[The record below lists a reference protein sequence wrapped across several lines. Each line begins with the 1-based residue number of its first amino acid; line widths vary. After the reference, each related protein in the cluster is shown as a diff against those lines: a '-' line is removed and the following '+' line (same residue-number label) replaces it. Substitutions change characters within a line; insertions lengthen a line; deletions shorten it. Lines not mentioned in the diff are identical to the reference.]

1 MLDNTLEHYWNKH
14 PLALPQE
21 GAYFSNV
28 LLMGCYCTQNALPF
42 AKNKFFWMRCNPDTI
57 EILCHCFT
65 ILKLPIRYQEN
76 LEK

>member
-1 MLDNTLEHYWNKH
+1 
-14 PLALPQE
+14 
-21 GAYFSNV
+21 
-28 LLMGCYCTQNALPF
+28 
-42 AKNKFFWMRCNPDTI
+42 MRCNPDTI